1 MKTICELHE
10 ILKKHNFCNV
20 DAHIHTYLCDGG
32 SDMNVK
38 NIAEQALKKG
48 LTCIILTPHF
58 HKNVSDETTNLYTD
72 TNEDILLQLRR
83 EVDKFKSESKKD
95 LTVLLSTEADILNIN
110 GTTSLKLSKK
120 AEDALDL
127 VTPTVNYHPLLPL
140 RAVEVTYSKRIT
152 EIHSSGTYDAFAQK
166 IGGVEKVLE
175 TLYETEV
182 NAIINS
188 PYPSILGHF
197 FAAHSY
203 VTEKYNWFGA
213 LPKHLDIMEEG
224 ADKIID
230 ACVKTG
236 AMIDLTGIHCKT
248 NRYDK
253 KQNDDGFFYD
263 FQKRF
268 IQKCK
273 KNNILIFPGSDAHAT
288 IGVGNIEYYRQK
300 LYWEV

>member
-1 MKTICELHE
+1 
-10 ILKKHNFCNV
+10 
-20 DAHIHTYLCDGG
+20 
-32 SDMNVK
+32 MNVK

-48 LTCIILTPHF
+48 LTCVILTPHF
-58 HKNVSDETTNLYTD
+58 HKNVSDETASLYTD
-72 TNEDILLQLRR
+72 TNEDILLQLRQ
-83 EVDKFKSESKKD
+83 EVDKVNSEFKDD
-95 LTVLLSTEADILNIN
+95 LTVLLSTEADILDTN
-110 GTTSLKLSKK
+110 GITALKISKK

-140 RAVEVTYSKRIT
+140 KAVEVTYGRCIA
-152 EIHSSGTYDAFAQK
+152 EIHSSGVYDAFAKK
-166 IGGVEKVLE
+166 IGGVDKVLE

-203 VTEKYNWFGA
+203 AVGEYNWFGA
-213 LPKHLDIMEEG
+213 SSKHLRIMDEG

-236 AMIDLTGIHCKT
+236 TMIDLTGIHCGSSG
-248 NRYDK
+248 YDK

-263 FQKRF
+263 YQKRF
-268 IQKCK
+268 IQKCI
-273 KNNILIFPGSDAHAT
+273 NNNVLIFPGSDAHGLIAVGD
-288 IGVGNIEYYRQK
+288 IGYYRQK
-300 LYWEV
+300 LYWGN